1 MACCPALRTTAEER
15 PQAAGHIVVSDF
27 FQWLGHA
34 LGTLIRF
41 IVEALSGF
49 FGLFADAGRS
59 FLQGLANALGTDI
72 GLLSLVAMICG
83 LLLLY
88 AAVRA
93 GMRKAFV
100 RMVIY
105 GLLGLWLLSLIVS

>member
-1 MACCPALRTTAEER
+1 MACCSATLSGTTGVHTLI
-15 PQAAGHIVVSDF
+15 QDF
-27 FQWLGHA
+27 FEWLGHA

-49 FGLFADAGRS
+49 FGFFADIGRS
-59 FLQGLANALGTDI
+59 FLDGMASALGTDV
-72 GLLSLVAMICG
+72 GLLCIVAMVCG

>member
-1 MACCPALRTTAEER
+1 MACCAATPCGTAEIHTLI
-15 PQAAGHIVVSDF
+15 QDF
-27 FQWLGHA
+27 FEWLGHA

-41 IVEALSGF
+41 IIDALGGF
-49 FGLFADAGRS
+49 FGLFADIGRS
-59 FLQGLANALGTDI
+59 FLNGLASALGTDV
-72 GLLSLVAMICG
+72 GLLSIIAMVCG

>member
-1 MACCPALRTTAEER
+1 MI
-15 PQAAGHIVVSDF
+15 QDF
-27 FQWLGHA
+27 FEWLGHA

-49 FGLFADAGRS
+49 FDLFGDIGRS
-59 FLQGLANALGTDI
+59 FLQGLAGALGTDV
-72 GLLSLVAMICG
+72 GLLSIVAMVCG

-93 GMRKAFV
+93 GTRRTFV

-105 GLLGLWLLSLIVS
+105 GLLGLWLLSLVVS

>member
-1 MACCPALRTTAEER
+1 MACCAALLSGPADV
-15 PQAAGHIVVSDF
+15 HILIQDF
-27 FQWLGHA
+27 FEWLGHA

-49 FGLFADAGRS
+49 FGLFADIGRS
-59 FLQGLANALGTDI
+59 FLDGMASALGTDV
-72 GLLSLVAMICG
+72 GLLSIVAMVCG

>member
-1 MACCPALRTTAEER
+1 MS
-15 PQAAGHIVVSDF
+15 VSEF

-34 LGTLIRF
+34 VGTLIRF

-49 FGLFADAGRS
+49 FGLFGDIGRS
-59 FLQGLANALGTDI
+59 FLQGLASALGTDV
-72 GLLSLVAMICG
+72 GLLSIAAMVCG

-100 RMVIY
+100 RMLIY

>member
-1 MACCPALRTTAEER
+1 MACCAAIVPGPADVHTLI
-15 PQAAGHIVVSDF
+15 QDF
-27 FQWLGHA
+27 FEWLGHA

-41 IVEALSGF
+41 MVEALSGF

-59 FLQGLANALGTDI
+59 FLHGLAGALGTDV
-72 GLLSLVAMICG
+72 GLLSIVAMVCG

>member
-1 MACCPALRTTAEER
+1 MACCAATLTGPADIHTLI
-15 PQAAGHIVVSDF
+15 QDF
-27 FQWLGHA
+27 FEWLGHA

-41 IVEALSGF
+41 IVDALSGF
-49 FGLFADAGRS
+49 FGLFADIGRS
-59 FLQGLANALGTDI
+59 FLDGLASALGTDV
-72 GLLSLVAMICG
+72 GLLSIVAMVCG

-93 GMRKAFV
+93 GLRKAFV

-105 GLLGLWLLSLIVS
+105 GLLGLWLLSLLVS

>member
-1 MACCPALRTTAEER
+1 MIQDLFE
-15 PQAAGHIVVSDF
+15 
-27 FQWLGHA
+27 WLGHA

-41 IVEALSGF
+41 IVDALSGF
-49 FGLFADAGRS
+49 FGFFADIGRS
-59 FLQGLANALGTDI
+59 FLDGLASALGTDV
-72 GLLSLVAMICG
+72 GLLSIVAMACG

-93 GMRKAFV
+93 GLRKAFV

-105 GLLGLWLLSLIVS
+105 GLLGLWLLSLLVS

>member
-1 MACCPALRTTAEER
+1 MACC
-15 PQAAGHIVVSDF
+15 AAIVHAAVDIHTLIQDF
-27 FQWLGHA
+27 FEWLGHA

-49 FGLFADAGRS
+49 FGLFADVGRS
-59 FLQGLANALGTDI
+59 FLNGLASALGTDV
-72 GLLSLVAMICG
+72 GLLSIVAMVCG

-105 GLLGLWLLSLIVS
+105 GLLGLWLLGLVVS

>member
-1 MACCPALRTTAEER
+1 MACWSATLSGTTGVHTLI
-15 PQAAGHIVVSDF
+15 QDF
-27 FQWLGHA
+27 FEWLGHA

-49 FGLFADAGRS
+49 FGLFADIGRS
-59 FLQGLANALGTDI
+59 FLDGMASALGTDV
-72 GLLSLVAMICG
+72 GLLSIVPMVCG

>member
-1 MACCPALRTTAEER
+1 MHTLI
-15 PQAAGHIVVSDF
+15 QDF
-27 FQWLGHA
+27 FEWLGHA

-49 FGLFADAGRS
+49 FGFFADIGRS
-59 FLQGLANALGTDI
+59 FLDGMASALGTNV
-72 GLLSLVAMICG
+72 GLLSIVAMVCG

-100 RMVIY
+100 RMVVY